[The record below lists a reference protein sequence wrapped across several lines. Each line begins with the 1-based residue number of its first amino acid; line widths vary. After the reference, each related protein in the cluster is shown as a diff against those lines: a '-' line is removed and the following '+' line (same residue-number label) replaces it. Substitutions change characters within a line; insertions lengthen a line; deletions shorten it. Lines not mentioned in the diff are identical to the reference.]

1 MGADTLSSL
10 YFPTLKLKNTFF
22 VGICPKRLVVK
33 RSRGLENVN
42 HLGDVTN
49 KKGFGERI
57 TLIIC
62 SSIRNNIARRG
73 RLSSCEKN
81 GTVRES

>member
-22 VGICPKRLVVK
+22 VGIFSQARG
-33 RSRGLENVN
+33 RQAFTGLENVN

-57 TLIIC
+57 TLTIC
-62 SSIRNNIARRG
+62 SSIRNNIAGRG
-73 RLSSCEKN
+73 RLSSCEKTV
-81 GTVRES
+81 TVRES